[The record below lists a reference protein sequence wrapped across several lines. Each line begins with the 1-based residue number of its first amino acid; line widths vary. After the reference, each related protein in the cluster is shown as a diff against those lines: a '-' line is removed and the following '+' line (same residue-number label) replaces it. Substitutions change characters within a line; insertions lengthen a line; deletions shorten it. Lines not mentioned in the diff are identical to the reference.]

1 MPRNGSG
8 TYAAPNSSWNPA
20 IDGQPA
26 LTADWIQLLG
36 DIAQAL
42 SLSIAS
48 DGETPTTALIPF
60 AYGIGVE
67 PGSITSPAIQ
77 ITGDPT
83 TGVYAPGAGQ
93 LAVVCEGS
101 NVLTL
106 ASAAITIPA
115 TVATTFDGA
124 LTAAGNASVAG
135 ASGTLGFYGS
145 AGTAKPAISGAK
157 GGNAALGSLIS
168 ALAALGLVTD
178 GTSA

>member
-8 TYAAPNSSWNPA
+8 SYAAPGSSWNPA

-26 LTADWIQLLG
+26 SAYDWTQLLG
-36 DIAQAL
+36 DLSQAL

-77 ITGDPT
+77 ITGDSG
-83 TGVYAPGAGQ
+83 TGMYAPAAGQ
-93 LAVVCEGS
+93 LAFVSEQS

-106 ASAAITIPA
+106 SGAAV
-115 TVATTFDGA
+115 TVPSGVTATFDGP
-124 LTAAGNASVAG
+124 LTSAGNASVAG
-135 ASGTLGFYGS
+135 ASATLGFYGS
-145 AGTAKPAISGAK
+145 AGTAKPVISGAK
-157 GGNAALGSLIS
+157 GGNAALGALIS

>member
-8 TYAAPNSSWNPA
+8 TYAAPGSSWNPGV
-20 IDGQPA
+20 DGQSA
-26 LTADWIQLLG
+26 TTADWNALLA
-36 DIAQAL
+36 DVAQAL

-67 PGSITSPAIQ
+67 AGSITSPAIQ

-83 TGVYAPGAGQ
+83 TGIYQPAHGQ
-93 LAVVCEGS
+93 LAFVCGGA

-106 ASAAITIPA
+106 SATGVAFSEPA
-115 TVATTFDGA
+115 TFSNT
-124 LTAAGNASVAG
+124 LTASGAASLAG
-135 ASGTLGFYGS
+135 AAGTLGFYG
-145 AGTAKPAISGAK
+145 ATGTTRPTISGAK

-168 ALAALGLVTD
+168 ALAALGLITD